1 MNIIEDKIKSIYIQ
15 RQVEFD
21 AKILKITKLYE
32 EFRAKFS
39 PEALAK
45 IDDKDL
51 PRKMFYSEKNDRNS
65 MCWFLEFKDESR
77 KLLGSIGGGSSYKYG
92 LHYNDKHNSW
102 VTGSWKNPQILTE
115 QEAIEKAKKTR
126 YFLTKAVEIVE
137 RYSQSSNKASSIDY
151 KKMSKE
157 IEDFCGD
164 IANKGWLKK
173 YLHMI
178 FPNLFSTFY
187 SRKYLVR
194 MSEKCELPIDNKNT
208 FELSGQIAV
217 LAERIS
223 LLTSIVGQIL
233 LELFSFKEEEMEND
247 EEDESGEWQTES
259 NKRAHS
265 LNVILYGPPGTGKT
279 YLTSEYAVA
288 MIENRPVRE
297 NLTAQEFI
305 DLKKEYEKLVKNGQI
320 VFTTFHQSYS
330 YEDFIQG
337 LRPEPKGNNIVF
349 RYRDGV
355 FKKIAD
361 TARENPD
368 LKYVII
374 IDEINRGNISKI
386 FGELIT
392 LIEEDKRWGE
402 KNQLSVILPTDDT
415 NSYAYYTKK
424 FRDFAVPNNLY
435 VLGTMNSADK
445 SISLIDTA
453 LRRRFNFIEI
463 PPNANLVK
471 DVVLKSVLERLNK
484 KIKETK
490 QSADLLIGHAYFMD
504 KTENDLK
511 DILNRN
517 IIPLLYEYYYD
528 NENSVNDVLREA
540 IKGTNVTIDTDTQGR
555 IRVK

>member
-1 MNIIEDKIKSIYIQ
+1 M
-15 RQVEFD
+15 
-21 AKILKITKLYE
+21 
-32 EFRAKFS
+32 
-39 PEALAK
+39 
-45 IDDKDL
+45 
-51 PRKMFYSEKNDRNS
+51 
-65 MCWFLEFKDESR
+65 
-77 KLLGSIGGGSSYKYG
+77 
-92 LHYNDKHNSW
+92 
-102 VTGSWKNPQILTE
+102 
-115 QEAIEKAKKTR
+115 
-126 YFLTKAVEIVE
+126 
-137 RYSQSSNKASSIDY
+137 
-151 KKMSKE
+151 
-157 IEDFCGD
+157 
-164 IANKGWLKK
+164 
-173 YLHMI
+173 
-178 FPNLFSTFY
+178 
-187 SRKYLVR
+187 
-194 MSEKCELPIDNKNT
+194 
-208 FELSGQIAV
+208 
-217 LAERIS
+217 
-223 LLTSIVGQIL
+223 
-233 LELFSFKEEEMEND
+233 
-247 EEDESGEWQTES
+247 
-259 NKRAHS
+259 
-265 LNVILYGPPGTGKT
+265 ILYGPPGTGKT

-471 DVVLKSVLERLNK
+471 DVALKSVLERLNK